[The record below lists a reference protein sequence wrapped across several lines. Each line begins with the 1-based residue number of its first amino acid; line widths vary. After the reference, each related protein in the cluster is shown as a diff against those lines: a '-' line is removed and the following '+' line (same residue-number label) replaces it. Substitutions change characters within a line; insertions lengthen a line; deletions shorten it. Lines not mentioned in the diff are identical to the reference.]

1 MDVIEFLQDIFLYHE
16 KSPLIF
22 TKMFF
27 WLFFAVVLF
36 GYSFIYNRPKLRSLY
51 LFIVS
56 LFFYY
61 KSSGFF
67 FILLV
72 VNIIINYFIGN
83 AIHKTDKD
91 RKRTTYLVISVF
103 VNLFILSYFKYT
115 FFFVDAFNS
124 MFGTH
129 IVATN
134 YLAELSNMFFGTSF
148 NLSKIFLPV
157 GISFFTF
164 QTMSYTIDIY
174 RRKLEPVKNIIDF
187 GFYVSFFPQL
197 VAGPIVRASEFV
209 PQIYQKYSLTRY
221 EFGMAVFMILKG
233 LIKKIVIGD
242 YIAVNFIDRIFTNP
256 DMYTGFES
264 LMAMFGYSLQ
274 LYCDFSGYTDIAIGV
289 ALLMGFRL
297 SKNFDS
303 PYKSK
308 NCSEFWTRWHISLSS
323 WLKDYLYIPLGGNRK
338 ATIGTYL
345 NFGFILLVIILM
357 ASSWIVTAVVL
368 SLAMVLFLLIMFVPS
383 VANGINS
390 NINRLITMLLGGMW
404 HGSSWNFLVWGGLN
418 GVGLIFDKYWQKIS
432 PLAKIK
438 GKFMDFVR
446 ILMTFLFITVT
457 WVFFRSQDTD
467 TAITMFQNVF
477 SNPFQNAL
485 DVIVAYKKVFIIM
498 AFGFLT
504 HWLSGSIKDSLR
516 DKFIASP
523 HWVQAIV
530 VLLVAFVVYQSIC
543 ADMQPFI
550 YFQF

>member
-1 MDVIEFLQDIFLYHE
+1 MTEFLQGIFLYDE
-16 KSPLIF
+16 NSPLIF

-27 WLFFAVVLF
+27 WIFFAVVLF
-36 GYSFIYNRPKLRSLY
+36 GYSFICNRPKLRALY
-51 LFIVS
+51 LFLAS

-67 FILLV
+67 FILLI
-72 VNIIINYFIGN
+72 VNIILNYFIGN
-83 AIHKTDKD
+83 AIHRSKKEGK
-91 RKRTTYLVISVF
+91 RKTYLVLSVF
-103 VNLFILSYFKYT
+103 INLFILSYFKYT

-129 IVATN
+129 LVATN
-134 YLAELSNMFFGTSF
+134 YLAGLSNMLVGTQF
-148 NLSKIFLPV
+148 NLSEIFLPV
-157 GISFFTF
+157 GISFYTF

-174 RRKLEPVKNIIDF
+174 RRKLEPVKSIIDF

-221 EFGMAVFMILKG
+221 EFGSAVFMILKG
-233 LIKKIVIGD
+233 LVKKIMIGD
-242 YIAVNFIDRIFTNP
+242 YIAVNFIDRVFTNP

-297 SKNFDS
+297 SKNFNS

-345 NFGFILLVIILM
+345 NFGFILLVIMLM
-357 ASSWIVTAVVL
+357 ASSWIVTVAI
-368 SLAMVLFLLIMFVPS
+368 LAFALVLFLLIRFVPS
-383 VANGINS
+383 VADGIKS

-418 GVGLIFDKYWQKIS
+418 GIGLIFDKYWQKIS
-432 PLAKIK
+432 PFAKFN
-438 GKFMDFVR
+438 GGFVNFIR
-446 ILMTFLFITVT
+446 VLNTFLFITVT
-457 WVFFRSQDTD
+457 WVFFRSQDFD
-467 TAITMFQNVF
+467 TAIAMFKNVF
-477 SNPFQNAL
+477 TNFHFEYVPA
-485 DVIVAYKKVFIIM
+485 VIAAYYKVFLLM
-498 AFGFLT
+498 AFGYLT
-504 HWLSGSIKDSLR
+504 HWFSGRLKDKWR
-516 DKFIASP
+516 DKFIDMP
-523 HWVQAIV
+523 HWVHAIV
-530 VLLVAFVVYQSIC
+530 VLLVIFVVYQSIC
-543 ADMQPFI
+543 SDMQAFI

>member
-1 MDVIEFLQDIFLYHE
+1 MTEFLQSIFLYDEH
-16 KSPLIF
+16 SPLIF

-27 WLFFAVVLF
+27 WIFFAVVLF
-36 GYSFIYNRPKLRSLY
+36 GYSFICNRPKLRSLY
-51 LFIVS
+51 LFLAS

-72 VNIIINYFIGN
+72 VNIILNYLIGN
-83 AIHKTDKD
+83 AIHRSEKED
-91 RKRTTYLVISVF
+91 KRTTYLVLSVF
-103 VNLFILSYFKYT
+103 INLFILSYFKYT

-129 IVATN
+129 LVATN
-134 YLAELSNMFFGTSF
+134 YLAGLSNMLVGTQF
-148 NLSKIFLPV
+148 NLSEIFLPV
-157 GISFFTF
+157 GISFYTF

-221 EFGMAVFMILKG
+221 EFGSAVFMILKG
-233 LIKKIVIGD
+233 LVKKIMIGD
-242 YIAVNFIDRIFTNP
+242 YIAVNFIDRVFTNP

-297 SKNFDS
+297 SKNFNS

-345 NFGFILLVIILM
+345 NFGFILLVIMLM
-357 ASSWIVTAVVL
+357 ASSWIVTVAI
-368 SLAMVLFLLIMFVPS
+368 LAFALVLFLLIRFVPS
-383 VANGINS
+383 VADGIKS

-432 PLAKIK
+432 PFAKFN
-438 GKFMDFVR
+438 GGFMNFIRV
-446 ILMTFLFITVT
+446 LNTFLFITVT
-457 WVFFRSQDTD
+457 WVFFRSQDFD
-467 TAITMFQNVF
+467 TAIAMFKNVF
-477 SNPFQNAL
+477 TNFHFEYVPA
-485 DVIVAYKKVFIIM
+485 VIAAYYKVFILM
-498 AFGFLT
+498 AFGYLT
-504 HWLSGSIKDSLR
+504 HWFSGSLKDKWR
-516 DKFIASP
+516 DKFIATP

-530 VLLVAFVVYQSIC
+530 VLLVVFVVYQSIC
-543 ADMQPFI
+543 SDMQAFI

>member
-1 MDVIEFLQDIFLYHE
+1 MTEFLQNIFLYDE
-16 KSPLIF
+16 NSPLIF

-27 WLFFAVVLF
+27 WIFFAVVLF
-36 GYSFIYNRPKLRSLY
+36 GYSFICNRPKLRALY
-51 LFIVS
+51 LFLAS

-72 VNIIINYFIGN
+72 VNIILNYFIGN
-83 AIHKTDKD
+83 AIHRSEKE
-91 RKRTTYLVISVF
+91 RKRKTYLVLSVF
-103 VNLFILSYFKYT
+103 INLFILSYFKYT

-129 IVATN
+129 LVATN
-134 YLAELSNMFFGTSF
+134 YLAGLSNMLVGTQF
-148 NLSKIFLPV
+148 NLSEIFLPV
-157 GISFFTF
+157 GISFYTF

-174 RRKLEPVKNIIDF
+174 RRKLEPVKSIIDF

-221 EFGMAVFMILKG
+221 EFGSAVFMILKG
-233 LIKKIVIGD
+233 LVKKIMIGD
-242 YIAVNFIDRIFTNP
+242 YIAVNFIDRVFTNP

-297 SKNFDS
+297 SKNFNS

-345 NFGFILLVIILM
+345 NFGFILLVIMLM
-357 ASSWIVTAVVL
+357 ASSWIVTVAI
-368 SLAMVLFLLIMFVPS
+368 LAFALVLFLLIRFVPS
-383 VANGINS
+383 VADGIKS

-432 PLAKIK
+432 PFAKFN
-438 GKFMDFVR
+438 GGFVNFIR
-446 ILMTFLFITVT
+446 VLNTFLFITVT
-457 WVFFRSQDTD
+457 WVFFRSQDFD
-467 TAITMFQNVF
+467 TAIAMFKNVF
-477 SNPFQNAL
+477 TNFHFEYVPA
-485 DVIVAYKKVFIIM
+485 VIAAYYKVFLLM
-498 AFGFLT
+498 VFGYLT
-504 HWLSGSIKDSLR
+504 HWFSGRLKDKWR
-516 DKFIASP
+516 DKFIDMP
-523 HWVQAIV
+523 HWVHAIV
-530 VLLVAFVVYQSIC
+530 VLLVVFVVYQSIC
-543 ADMQPFI
+543 SDMQAFI

>member
-1 MDVIEFLQDIFLYHE
+1 MTEFLQGIFLYDEH
-16 KSPLIF
+16 SPLIF

-27 WLFFAVVLF
+27 WIFFAVVLF
-36 GYSFIYNRPKLRSLY
+36 GYSFICNRPKLRSLY
-51 LFIVS
+51 LFLAS

-72 VNIIINYFIGN
+72 VNIILNYFIGN
-83 AIHKTDKD
+83 AIHRSEKD
-91 RKRTTYLVISVF
+91 GKRTTYLVLSVF
-103 VNLFILSYFKYT
+103 INLFILSYFKYT
-115 FFFVDAFNS
+115 FFFVDVFNS

-129 IVATN
+129 LVATN
-134 YLAELSNMFFGTSF
+134 YLAGLSNMLVGTQF
-148 NLSKIFLPV
+148 NLSEIFLPV
-157 GISFFTF
+157 GISFYTF

-233 LIKKIVIGD
+233 LIKKIMIGD
-242 YIAVNFIDRIFTNP
+242 YIAVNFIDRVFTNP

-297 SKNFDS
+297 SKNFNS

-368 SLAMVLFLLIMFVPS
+368 TFALVLFLLIRFVPS
-383 VANGINS
+383 AANGIKS
-390 NINRLITMLLGGMW
+390 NINRLITMLLGGLW

-418 GVGLIFDKYWQKIS
+418 GVGIIFDKYWQKIS
-432 PLAKIK
+432 PMAKLNGRFIN
-438 GKFMDFVR
+438 FVR
-446 ILMTFLFITVT
+446 VLMTFLFITVT
-457 WVFFRSQDTD
+457 WVFFRSQDFD
-467 TAITMFQNVF
+467 TAIAMFKNVF
-477 SNPFQNAL
+477 TNFHFEYVPA
-485 DVIVAYKKVFIIM
+485 VVAAYYKVFLLM
-498 AFGFLT
+498 VFGYLT
-504 HWLSGSIKDSLR
+504 HWFSGDLKDKWR
-516 DKFIASP
+516 DKFIATP

-530 VLLVAFVVYQSIC
+530 VLLVVFVVYQSIC
-543 ADMQPFI
+543 SDMQAFI

>member
-1 MDVIEFLQDIFLYHE
+1 
-16 KSPLIF
+16 
-22 TKMFF
+22 MFF
-27 WLFFAVVLF
+27 WIFFAVVLF
-36 GYSFIYNRPKLRSLY
+36 GYSFICNRPKLRALY
-51 LFIVS
+51 LFLAS

-67 FILLV
+67 FILLI
-72 VNIIINYFIGN
+72 VNIILNYFIGN
-83 AIHKTDKD
+83 AIHRSEKEGK
-91 RKRTTYLVISVF
+91 RKTYLVLSVF
-103 VNLFILSYFKYT
+103 INLFILSYFKYT

-129 IVATN
+129 LVATN
-134 YLAELSNMFFGTSF
+134 YLAGLSNMLVGTQF
-148 NLSKIFLPV
+148 NLSEIFLPV
-157 GISFFTF
+157 GISFYTF

-174 RRKLEPVKNIIDF
+174 RRKLEPVKSIIDF

-221 EFGMAVFMILKG
+221 EFGSAVFMILKG
-233 LIKKIVIGD
+233 LVKKIMIGD
-242 YIAVNFIDRIFTNP
+242 YIAVNFIDRVFTNP

-297 SKNFDS
+297 SKNFNS

-345 NFGFILLVIILM
+345 NFGFILLVIMLM
-357 ASSWIVTAVVL
+357 ASSWIVTVAI
-368 SLAMVLFLLIMFVPS
+368 LAFALVLFLLIRFVPS
-383 VANGINS
+383 VADGIKS

-418 GVGLIFDKYWQKIS
+418 GIGLIFDKYWQKIS
-432 PLAKIK
+432 PFAKFN
-438 GKFMDFVR
+438 GGFVNFIR
-446 ILMTFLFITVT
+446 VLNTFLFITVT
-457 WVFFRSQDTD
+457 WVFFRSQDFD
-467 TAITMFQNVF
+467 TAIAMFKNVF
-477 SNPFQNAL
+477 TNFHFEYVPA
-485 DVIVAYKKVFIIM
+485 VIAAYYKVFLLM
-498 AFGFLT
+498 AFGYLT
-504 HWLSGSIKDSLR
+504 HWFSGRLKDKWR
-516 DKFIASP
+516 DKFIDMP
-523 HWVQAIV
+523 HWVHAIV
-530 VLLVAFVVYQSIC
+530 VLLVIFVVYQSIC
-543 ADMQPFI
+543 SDMQAFI